1 MSENNLYE
9 EKNKIPYFNK
19 NINNLKNSYENPI
32 NYYSYP
38 NLPNCNIIDSKIINT
53 KNNEQNENMPFDNN
67 YIRGRYSKI
76 KEENSCLKQ
85 KLFELEKDY
94 KIQKG
99 EMEEK
104 ILVLR
109 DENSNLQIQLQK
121 SIEKQKKILTDMD
134 NIYNENKS
142 LLNTIDQLNNDLNNL
157 KDNITRKNADIEEKN
172 KIINDLLKEKSIL
185 LNESKMMKSQI
196 GGLISDKEILI
207 NQIQDLNNTIGE
219 KIAPK
224 LKQNESNL
232 IILQEQIENLRINNE
247 KFKSDNTLLFN
258 ENKIQKNLLKILTK
272 QNKKLLGEIRII
284 YDRDILLMDNMEKM
298 GINNKENYK
307 KLFDNNQ
314 ELFEEEMNILKQSQ
328 KYIGEEEENELNNL
342 DYKNNNM
349 NNFGINDMDNINKSE
364 IYVKNNFINNKDEL
378 NEKNS
383 IINNEII
390 VKRNKQ
396 SIENENEYKNIN
408 RNNNKSLCNDNLRD
422 DDILNDKLSIQNKND
437 LINEKINKKI
447 GKNNLKEKKINEI
460 KNNNI
465 KNNQIQSYTMD
476 INNKHSK
483 IKFEDIEDDIKL
495 QNDKLFNS
503 DDKFFNEKNRNTNNY
518 FYRNYNSNDIINDQ
532 CMYSTDGKINIKANN
547 MEIENISQ
555 NNRKDNYEKN
565 VNNQISKNSNDNSM
579 LLNSQAK
586 SILSEYVEDL
596 DVIKDKD
603 DNI

>member
-1 MSENNLYE
+1 M
-9 EKNKIPYFNK
+9 IW
-19 NINNLKNSYENPI
+19 I
-32 NYYSYP
+32 
-38 NLPNCNIIDSKIINT
+38 
-53 KNNEQNENMPFDNN
+53 
-67 YIRGRYSKI
+67 
-76 KEENSCLKQ
+76 
-85 KLFELEKDY
+85 LF
-94 KIQKG
+94 
-99 EMEEK
+99 
-104 ILVLR
+104 
-109 DENSNLQIQLQK
+109 
-121 SIEKQKKILTDMD
+121 
-134 NIYNENKS
+134 
-142 LLNTIDQLNNDLNNL
+142 
-157 KDNITRKNADIEEKN
+157 
-172 KIINDLLKEKSIL
+172 
-185 LNESKMMKSQI
+185 
-196 GGLISDKEILI
+196 
-207 NQIQDLNNTIGE
+207 
-219 KIAPK
+219 
-224 LKQNESNL
+224 
-232 IILQEQIENLRINNE
+232 
-247 KFKSDNTLLFN
+247 
-258 ENKIQKNLLKILTK
+258 
-272 QNKKLLGEIRII
+272 
-284 YDRDILLMDNMEKM
+284 
-298 GINNKENYK
+298 
-307 KLFDNNQ
+307 
-314 ELFEEEMNILKQSQ
+314 
-328 KYIGEEEENELNNL
+328 
-342 DYKNNNM
+342 
-349 NNFGINDMDNINKSE
+349 NKSE

-596 DVIKDKD
+596 DVIQDKD